1 MKCHVKRTESLH
13 SAARK
18 SKAITIK
25 LLGLV
30 SNVTFRNR
38 IDRLRLMC
46 RVLPCSRLSLLL
58 FCSLVTILA
67 DAGNAQVIV
76 AHRGASYDAPE
87 NTIAAFEEAW
97 KQNADGVEGDFYVT
111 KDQQIVCIH
120 DANTERTAG
129 RKLEVAKST
138 LAELRALEYG
148 GWKDPKFKGE
158 PIPTFAEVM
167 AVIPEGK
174 LFVIELKTGPEVV
187 PLLKAELERLKP
199 EGRDLLIIAFNKD
212 TVAAVKRDLPT
223 VRVHW
228 LTGYKKNKTTG
239 VWHPTIDEV
248 AAILKNTGADGL
260 GTQGNRDV
268 VNAEW
273 AESLKKTGLKEF
285 HVWTIDAPEDAKFF
299 QSLGVIGIT
308 TNRPALI
315 RESLTR

>member
-1 MKCHVKRTESLH
+1 
-13 SAARK
+13 
-18 SKAITIK
+18 
-25 LLGLV
+25 
-30 SNVTFRNR
+30 
-38 IDRLRLMC
+38 MC
-46 RVLPCSRLSLLL
+46 RWSLTNVCVQFLL
-58 FCSLVTILA
+58 CSLVIILA
-67 DAGNAQVIV
+67 RPVQAQVIV

-148 GWKDPKFKGE
+148 AWKDPRFRGE

-212 TVAAVKRDLPT
+212 TVAAVKRDLPAI
-223 VRVHW
+223 RVHW
-228 LTGYKKNKTTG
+228 LTGFKKNKTTG
-239 VWHPTIDEV
+239 EWHPTIDEV
-248 AAILKNTGADGL
+248 ADTLKRTGADGL
-260 GTQGNRDV
+260 GTQGNREIVD
-268 VNAEW
+268 AKW

-285 HVWTIDAPEDAKFF
+285 HVWTIDDPEDAKFF

-315 RESLTR
+315 RETLQR

>member
-1 MKCHVKRTESLH
+1 
-13 SAARK
+13 
-18 SKAITIK
+18 
-25 LLGLV
+25 
-30 SNVTFRNR
+30 
-38 IDRLRLMC
+38 MC
-46 RVLPCSRLSLLL
+46 RVPLCYRLSLLT

-67 DAGNAQVIV
+67 ADANAQVIV

-120 DANTERTAG
+120 DSNTERTAG

-148 GWKDPKFKGE
+148 AWKDPKFKGE
-158 PIPTFAEVM
+158 PIPTFAQVM

-212 TVAAVKRDLPT
+212 TVAAVKRDLPAI
-223 VRVHW
+223 RVHW

-248 AAILKNTGADGL
+248 AATLKSTGADGL
-260 GTQGNRDV
+260 GTQGNREI

>member
-1 MKCHVKRTESLH
+1 MCRWSFEYVLV
-13 SAARK
+13 
-18 SKAITIK
+18 
-25 LLGLV
+25 LLLSSSV
-30 SNVTFRNR
+30 VVTFAET
-38 IDRLRLMC
+38 
-46 RVLPCSRLSLLL
+46 VQ
-58 FCSLVTILA
+58 
-67 DAGNAQVIV
+67 AQVIV

-97 KQNADGVEGDFYVT
+97 RQNADGVEGDFYVT

-129 RKLEVAKST
+129 KKLEVAKST
-138 LAELRALEYG
+138 LAELQALEYG
-148 GWKDPKFKGE
+148 GWKNPKFKGE
-158 PIPTFAEVM
+158 PIPSFAEVM

-223 VRVHW
+223 IRVHW

-239 VWHPTIDEV
+239 VWHPTLDEV
-248 AAILKNTGADGL
+248 AATLKTTGADGL
-260 GTQGNRDV
+260 GTQGNREV

-285 HVWTIDAPEDAKFF
+285 HVWTIDEPEDAKFF
-299 QSLGVIGIT
+299 RSLGVIGIT

>member
-1 MKCHVKRTESLH
+1 MRSSLF
-13 SAARK
+13 
-18 SKAITIK
+18 
-25 LLGLV
+25 
-30 SNVTFRNR
+30 SNSSV
-38 IDRLRLMC
+38 
-46 RVLPCSRLSLLL
+46 LLL
-58 FCSLVTILA
+58 IFLFASVLA
-67 DAGNAQVIV
+67 DHASAQLIV

-87 NTIAAFEEAW
+87 NTIAAFKEAW
-97 KQNADGVEGDFYVT
+97 KQNADGVEGDFYIT

-129 RKLEVAKST
+129 KKLEVAKST

-174 LFVIELKTGPEVV
+174 LFVIELKTGPEIV

-212 TVAAVKRDLPT
+212 TVAAVKRDLPEI
-223 VRVHW
+223 RVHW

-239 VWHPTIDEV
+239 VWHPTANEV
-248 AAILKNTGADGL
+248 AATLKNTGADGL
-260 GTQGNRDV
+260 GTQGNRDI
-268 VNAEW
+268 VNAVW
-273 AESLKKTGLKEF
+273 VESLKKAGLKEF
-285 HVWTIDAPEDAKFF
+285 HVWTIDEPEDAKFF

-308 TNRPALI
+308 TNRPDLI
-315 RESLTR
+315 RESLRR